1 MIIKQY
7 ILEQNPKA
15 FLDYK
20 IFLLYGENEGFKK
33 EFKDKVKKIDKDF
46 EILSFTQE
54 EIVKNNNIL
63 FKEIENKALFEK
75 NKIFFIDQADDKI
88 LSIVEEVIESVQD
101 EKIIIIAKNLV
112 KKSKLR
118 NFFEKEKNCCVTACY
133 QDNETTLRNIILS
146 SLKEYQGVTPE
157 FINFIIENTGFE
169 RNKIRNE
176 IEKVQSFFLNKII
189 DFKKVEQ
196 LLNIKTND
204 DYNKLKDEALNGN
217 KNKTNRLL
225 ADTIFE
231 SENNVYYLNLIN
243 QRLNRLK
250 DILNLKTNNTNI
262 ESIILNLKPPV
273 FWKDK
278 PILVKQLTKWN
289 KEKIKIA
296 LKKTY
301 EAELEMKSNSA
312 IRKDIIIKNLIVEL
326 CASANAS

>member
-63 FKEIENKALFEK
+63 FKEIENKSLFEK

-133 QDNETTLRNIILS
+133 QDNEITLRNIISS

-189 DFKKVEQ
+189 DFKKV
-196 LLNIKTND
+196 
-204 DYNKLKDEALNGN
+204 
-217 KNKTNRLL
+217 
-225 ADTIFE
+225 
-231 SENNVYYLNLIN
+231 NNY
-243 QRLNRLK
+243 
-250 DILNLKTNNTNI
+250 
-262 ESIILNLKPPV
+262 
-273 FWKDK
+273 
-278 PILVKQLTKWN
+278 
-289 KEKIKIA
+289 
-296 LKKTY
+296 
-301 EAELEMKSNSA
+301 
-312 IRKDIIIKNLIVEL
+312 
-326 CASANAS
+326 

>member
-63 FKEIENKALFEK
+63 FKEIENKSLFEK
-75 NKIFFIDQADDKI
+75 NKIFFIDQADDKF
-88 LSIVEEVIESVQD
+88 LSIVEVVIESVQD

-262 ESIILNLKPPV
+262 ETIILNLKPPV

>member
-63 FKEIENKALFEK
+63 FKEIENKSLFEK

-204 DYNKLKDEALNGN
+204 DYNKPKDEALNGN

-262 ESIILNLKPPV
+262 ETIILNLKPPV

>member
-7 ILEQNPKA
+7 ILEQNPKV

-20 IFLLYGENEGFKK
+20 VFLLYGENEGFKK
-33 EFKDKVKKIDKDF
+33 EFKDKVKKVDKNF
-46 EILSFTQE
+46 ENLSFSQE
-54 EIVKNNNIL
+54 EIIKDHNIL
-63 FKEIENKALFEK
+63 FKEIQNKSLFDK
-75 NKIFFIDQADDKI
+75 NKILFIDQVDDKI
-88 LSIVEEVIESVQD
+88 LSLIEEIIENVKD
-101 EKIIIIAKNLV
+101 EKIILIAKNLI

-118 NFFEKEKNCCVTACY
+118 TFFEKEKNCCVTACY
-133 QDNETTLRNIILS
+133 LDNEITLRNIISS
-146 SLKEYQGVTPE
+146 SLSEYQGVTPE

>member
-63 FKEIENKALFEK
+63 FKEIENKSLFEK

-189 DFKKVEQ
+189 NIKKIKQ